1 METYDFS
8 AFAAGNAFGGS
19 TGSTDGMS
27 GSGGAMSGFGG
38 GMGGGTNGFG
48 SGMGGGTNSFG
59 SGMSSGDMEGLFEQ
73 SPWGGLNSVGF
84 TSLEQVFRGNAGG
97 NLQRSDGG
105 STSGS
110 AANNQG
116 GDSLLAGGD
125 GNTSASGYSYNFSSF
140 S

>member
-8 AFAAGNAFGGS
+8 AFAGGLDGGM
-19 TGSTDGMS
+19 TGSDSGMSGMS
-27 GSGGAMSGFGG
+27 GSGGAMGGSGGA
-38 GMGGGTNGFG
+38 MGGFG

-59 SGMSSGDMEGLFEQ
+59 SGMGDADLEGLFGG
-73 SPWGGLNSVGF
+73 SPWDDLSKVGF

-110 AANNQG
+110 SANTESE
-116 GDSLLAGGD
+116 GDSLLTGGE
-125 GNTSASGYSYNFSSF
+125 GSTSGTSAYSFNFSNF